1 MTLEEFIENHI
12 RVAPKGEHIKLTPVQ
27 YAFLDW
33 NKKYKKKTSDME
45 TLKNGDIV
53 SITSKFKIKKVIS
66 LPEERVKTLN
76 TDTLVKLKAIDS
88 DITLI
93 LPDNMVSIVK
103 DE

>member
-53 SITSKFKIKKVIS
+53 NVFDEIVGNYNPDDLSC
-66 LPEERVKTLN
+66 ELN
-76 TDTLVKLKAIDS
+76 YF
-88 DITLI
+88 
-93 LPDNMVSIVK
+93 DNH
-103 DE
+103 